1 MMIMSSKTCWAGRAL
16 PRLVRLLAGRNQ
28 LRRSYD
34 RIEGA
39 VLVAI
44 CAAFLVAVA
53 GAFGLGVH
61 LYHSQRAGAARLQPA
76 AALLTEE
83 GPPVSGLVRT
93 GQAQARWKA
102 PGGQER
108 SGVLTVVT
116 APAIS
121 GASVGSRIR
130 VWLNHYGQV
139 AVPPP
144 GQGSLILQGLLAA
157 IAAAAGAA
165 AGLLVGYKLCRLA
178 LDRRRLAAWESAWAR
193 TGPRWTSRR

>member
-1 MMIMSSKTCWAGRAL
+1 MSGKARWAGRRL
-16 PRLVRLLAGRNQ
+16 PRLARLLAGRNQ

-39 VLVAI
+39 VLVAM

-53 GAFGLGVH
+53 GASGLGVH

-76 AALLTEE
+76 AALLTQD
-83 GPPVSGLVRT
+83 GPPVSGLVRA

-108 SGVLTVVT
+108 SGVLTIVT

-130 VWLNHYGQV
+130 VWLNRYGQV
-139 AVPPP
+139 VVPPP
-144 GQGSLILQGLLAA
+144 GQGFLILEALLTA

-165 AGLLVGYKLCRLA
+165 AGLLVSYKLSRLA
-178 LDRRRLAAWESAWAR
+178 LDRRRLAAWESAWAL
-193 TGPRWTSRR
+193 TGPRWTAHR